1 VTWVEVFMVLVVSHL
16 VGDFGFQ
23 TDWQA
28 RHKRGG
34 LGRNGVARR
43 ALAAHVLTYTLAFVP
58 AFVWLWSEVDAL
70 VLALAAVLAATH
82 ALQDDGRLLDAYMRI
97 VKRADPE
104 RHPTVTVA
112 VDQTMHV
119 LVLFGLALIAVA

>member
-58 AFVWLWSEVDAL
+58 AFVWLGAEIGWNVAWVAAL
-70 VLALAAVLAATH
+70 VAVPHLI
-82 ALQDDGRLLDAYMRI
+82 QDDGRLLIGYLRRVKHSDAEVGSLVFVM
-97 VKRADPE
+97 ADQSF
-104 RHPTVTVA
+104 HLIT
-112 VDQTMHV
+112 
-119 LVLFGLALIAVA
+119 LFAVALLA